1 MDKKVRQRRNQKE
14 VALSEQTL
22 IVLKP
27 DSVERN
33 LIGEIL
39 SRFEK
44 SNFKIIKLQKMN
56 YTKEMAEEFYS
67 AHKEKPFFGDLVSYI
82 TSGSVVAAVLEGENV
97 VAKTREINGETD
109 PKKAEKGSIRGDF
122 GIDITSNTIHASD
135 SPQSFEKEVKVV
147 FP

>member
-1 MDKKVRQRRNQKE
+1 M
-14 VALSEQTL
+14 SEQTL

-67 AHKEKPFFGDLVSYI
+67 DHKEKPFFGELVSYI
-82 TSGSVVAAVLEGENV
+82 TSGPVFATTFSPSSTAATTGPEVIYETSSP
-97 VAKTREINGETD
+97 KNGF
-109 PKKAEKGSIRGDF
+109 SL
-122 GIDITSNTIHASD
+122 
-135 SPQSFEKEVKVV
+135 
-147 FP
+147 

>member
-1 MDKKVRQRRNQKE
+1 
-14 VALSEQTL
+14 LSEQTL

-67 AHKEKPFFGDLVSYI
+67 DHKEKPFFGELVSYI
-82 TSGSVVAAVLEGENV
+82 TSGPVVAAVLEGENV
-97 VAKTREINGETD
+97 VTKTREINGETD

>member
-1 MDKKVRQRRNQKE
+1 M
-14 VALSEQTL
+14 SEQTL

-39 SRFEK
+39 ARFEK

-67 AHKEKPFFGDLVSYI
+67 AHKEKPFFGELVSYI
-82 TSGSVVAAVLEGENV
+82 TSGPVVVAVLEGENV

>member
-1 MDKKVRQRRNQKE
+1 MP
-14 VALSEQTL
+14 EQTL

-44 SNFKIIKLQKMN
+44 SNFKIVQLQKLN
-56 YTKEMAEEFYS
+56 YTQAMAEEFYS
-67 AHKEKPFFGDLVSYI
+67 AHKEKPFFDELTSYI
-82 TSGSVVAAVLEGENV
+82 TSGPVVAAVLEGDNV
-97 VAKTREINGETD
+97 IVKTREINGATD

-122 GIDITSNTIHASD
+122 GIDITKNTIHASD
-135 SPQSFEKEVKVV
+135 SQQSFEKEVKVV